1 MTLKNSKVYV
11 YGRFNN
17 YALTE
22 ENQLLYNS
30 ETDLYEAAILLK
42 QGFYNYKYVV
52 VNGENE
58 VESSKISG
66 SNFETENDYLIIVYF
81 RKFGETYD
89 SIIGIGTTNSSVI
102 KN

>member
-1 MTLKNSKVYV
+1 MKLENSKIYV

-22 ENQLLYNS
+22 DNQLFYNA
-30 ETDLYEAAILLK
+30 ETDLYEAEILLK

-52 VNGENE
+52 LNGKNE
-58 VESSKISG
+58 LEHAKISA
-66 SNFETENDYLIIVYF
+66 SYFQTENDYLIIVYF
-81 RKFGETYD
+81 RKFGQVYD
-89 SIIGIGTTNSSVI
+89 SIIGIGATNSSVI